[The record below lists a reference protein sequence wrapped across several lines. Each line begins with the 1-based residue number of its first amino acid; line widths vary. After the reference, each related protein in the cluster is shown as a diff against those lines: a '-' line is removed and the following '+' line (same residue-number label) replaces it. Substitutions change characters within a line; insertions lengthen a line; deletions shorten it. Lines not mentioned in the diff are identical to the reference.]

1 MHKKFEINGT
11 KIQGGCLLGNKLVTH
26 NSRLDL
32 LLVLHMSDVPFLML
46 VFQIMASVYDGKN
59 VQSVIFNA
67 STFISQNLFFGTTV
81 F

>member
-1 MHKKFEINGT
+1 MCFEGYC
-11 KIQGGCLLGNKLVTH
+11 KIRLGN
-26 NSRLDL
+26 
-32 LLVLHMSDVPFLML
+32 LVLHMSDVPFLML

-67 STFISQNLFFGTTV
+67 STFISQNLFFGTPV